1 LIGDTMTASGCRVLV
16 AAAAA
21 VAVAVATVTTAAAGP
36 LATVRQVSGSAS
48 FGGPVLVLGDGG
60 TRPTT
65 VDGTVVLN
73 PSLPSSPF
81 PSSPS
86 SPFPPPP
93 SSPFPSSPSS
103 PFPPP
108 PSSPFPSSPSS
119 PFPSSPS
126 SPFPS
131 LPSSPSPPTPPP
143 PSPPTPPPPFPPPP
157 PPPACAPYTPCNT
170 NGNCPA
176 FQGVPRACLPRVC
189 VASACS
195 TNPYTCAPTT
205 CTKDCSPLFS
215 GVCGPAPTGA
225 CNPPVGPLAA
235 FTCCRNFGIGC
246 TPVGAECSVGGF
258 PPAPAC
264 VAAAECVL
272 TAVSPAM
279 SIIAD
284 ASDPGVCRLRAGVL
298 PQCATACAAGGAA
311 RCAFA
316 SVRVTTCDVWRRD
329 RPTVGDCVAPV
340 AEADR
345 ARCCDE
351 AGVGCIP
358 AGGPCSSGGFPPMFP
373 RPACAAGSACLLTS
387 LDPLRGATDGPDT
400 GTCVQGLGPGAAA
413 CATVCELGPGT
424 SICSFEGGKLTLCA
438 QFLAL
443 E

>member
-1 LIGDTMTASGCRVLV
+1 MMASGCRVLV

-21 VAVAVATVTTAAAGP
+21 VAVVVATVTTAAAGP

-86 SPFPPPP
+86 SP
-93 SSPFPSSPSS
+93 SPSL
-103 PFPPP
+103 PL
-108 PSSPFPSSPSS
+108 
-119 PFPSSPS
+119 

-131 LPSSPSPPTPPP
+131 LPSSPFPPP
-143 PSPPTPPPPFPPPP
+143 PRPPFPPPP

-170 NGNCPA
+170 DGNCPA
-176 FQGVPRACLPRVC
+176 VQGVRRACLPRVC

-195 TNPYTCAPTT
+195 TNPYTCAPTI
-205 CTKDCSPLFS
+205 CTKDCSPFFS
-215 GVCGPAPTGA
+215 GVCGPAPPPTIPPTPSPTLPPQRA
-225 CNPPVGPLAA
+225 CNPPVGLLAP
-235 FTCCRNFGIGC
+235 FSCCKNFGIGC

-272 TAVSPAM
+272 TAVSPA
-279 SIIAD
+279 IWAD
-284 ASDPGVCRLRAGVL
+284 APDPGVCRLRAGVL
-298 PQCATACAAGGAA
+298 SPCATACAAGGAA

-316 SVRVTTCDVWRRD
+316 NVRVTTCDVWRRD

-340 AEADR
+340 APPDR
-345 ARCCDE
+345 PRCCE
-351 AGVGCIP
+351 KAGVGCIP
-358 AGGPCSSGGFPPMFP
+358 AGAPCSSGGFSLYPL
-373 RPACAAGSACLLTS
+373 PACAAGSACLLTS
-387 LDPLRGATDGPDT
+387 LDPLRGALDRPDT
-400 GTCVQGLGPGAAA
+400 GTCVQGLGPGAPA
-413 CATVCELGPGT
+413 CATVCGLGAGS

-438 QFLAL
+438 QFLTL